1 MKDRKKKNIWDISVQ
16 LETKQ
21 LMACASQWFMVGDLC
36 ATTSV
41 LC

>member
-1 MKDRKKKNIWDISVQ
+1 MKDRVKNMWDISVQ